1 MEKTPEENA
10 TISQPNVVETG
21 ITLPTE
27 AGPDYPKVKIEELDH
42 SQEFFK
48 WMAKKL
54 KSYEEQAVGE
64 IYEKEGIGL
73 NYNKTDL
80 FSRIE
85 ILSRYSKYA
94 VLCAEESYGYLPLDI
109 VRDKDGNASSLAIC
123 EALSYLKS
131 QEVSPMEFLD
141 QLYNKYGYHLE
152 ETKNIYLEGAKGSEQ
167 IKKIM
172 SNAPNGMDS
181 VVIGVDKSGCS
192 GYAYKLDFGKS
203 SDFKN
208 FEIIDQD
215 GAKVLIDPKATMFLL
230 GSVMDYRED
239 KLASRF
245 VFDNP
250 NEKSTC
256 GCGES
261 FSI

>member
-1 MEKTPEENA
+1 
-10 TISQPNVVETG
+10 
-21 ITLPTE
+21 
-27 AGPDYPKVKIEELDH
+27 
-42 SQEFFK
+42 
-48 WMAKKL
+48 
-54 KSYEEQAVGE
+54 
-64 IYEKEGIGL
+64 
-73 NYNKTDL
+73 
-80 FSRIE
+80 
-85 ILSRYSKYA
+85 
-94 VLCAEESYGYLPLDI
+94 
-109 VRDKDGNASSLAIC
+109 
-123 EALSYLKS
+123 
-131 QEVSPMEFLD
+131 
-141 QLYNKYGYHLE
+141 
-152 ETKNIYLEGAKGSEQ
+152 
-167 IKKIM
+167 M

-192 GYAYKLDFGKS
+192 GYAYKLDFCNS